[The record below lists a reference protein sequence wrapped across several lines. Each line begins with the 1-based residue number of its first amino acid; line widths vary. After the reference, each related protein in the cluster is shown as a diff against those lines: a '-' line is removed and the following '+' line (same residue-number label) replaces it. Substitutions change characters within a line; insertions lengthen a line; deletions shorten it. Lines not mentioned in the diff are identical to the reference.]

1 MGPFFFTRSLGRTCP
16 GMNFTQHYHGKH
28 QGLLSLWGFAP
39 ISMATSTSPSP
50 SPTAAALAAR
60 LEELRSRQLAVL
72 DQLQQRTVLDAEAAR
87 LAEAAYAQL
96 GPKAEKL
103 RILQAQMHRLA
114 DRTADMK
121 ARASKLKG
129 LLDDE
134 QIVGT

>member
-1 MGPFFFTRSLGRTCP
+1 
-16 GMNFTQHYHGKH
+16 
-28 QGLLSLWGFAP
+28 
-39 ISMATSTSPSP
+39 MATPPSP

-72 DQLQQRTVLDAEAAR
+72 DQLQQRNVLDAEAAR
-87 LAEAAYAQL
+87 LAEAAYVQL

-103 RILQAQMHRLA
+103 RTLQAQMHSLA

-134 QIVGT
+134 QTGT